1 MQSVQFRSRLLFA
14 SLALGLLLLLKWPTS
29 TSSWI
34 LLACWPLG
42 VFLFLYIARV
52 YLAPYVLMRCSSH
65 IRVRSVSLRSIRGLY
80 FRKGNWTWRI
90 DRFVYSYRSTADDG
104 PRRLSFRIEGFK
116 LEIEPPP
123 APRPPPPR
131 TIHRRG
137 LTLADLSPSPLALY
151 LWSVISSLYVVFD
164 PAVRPVTRLVVTA
177 ALQQVIRFIPRLMET
192 VQVDIDRAV
201 VFYVGSPQIQLI
213 VQNVAFK
220 GHVSFAQSPQS
231 HPIGDYVP
239 SSNQALSA
247 RALAMGAW
255 KSRLSSGFQRAW
267 TRTWNDTLGRMTG
280 SISYDLVV
288 RHVHGFIPSDALVQ
302 MGIYESGSIL
312 HSPESFL
319 VSGSARFS
327 PRDGTVEPCS
337 VHNQVKVG
345 AIHVDADNLQRW
357 LSHFKIATANIP
369 VPPPRGLST
378 ATSPW
383 LKSPFSASSVAAD
396 VRVQVIAK
404 RRKQNIK
411 PLELLAAARL
421 DLDSVTVTQKIGCH
435 TYNVVFKAAT
445 CSCEPSNATVNPVH
459 CAWLGKESPTIS
471 RAFLFCLKLQGVS
484 LHRPGGMAQSNPPI
498 LSVGFT
504 SVDATLSEWPS
515 MLSANP
521 SRCDSNLPS
530 IFLEVQIASLSFA
543 DRHDMLF
550 NLISELNSPKNVPHG
565 KSEPLLPTVI
575 SPVPRIAVNVGLGR
589 VSARIICTDVPGVEI
604 PYSVELETE
613 GMVFTSSSDLRIGVT
628 STQHIPLD
636 GDLPFRM
643 TCPFTF
649 FLHPLFLRLRAH
661 SSNIA
666 TRRMSR
672 WGSECTSSE
681 TLFSIEA
688 VEANGVL
695 AGLGAANDDD
705 RSVCT
710 TLNTRTIFVD
720 LHCCTEA
727 GVVELWH
734 PERLRVLSVLLSL
747 LSARW
752 PSSQSRPTR
761 SSSSPHPGCALSFS
775 VARFVL
781 FVTGSDINPDADK
794 DITRGIAFSTGFSL
808 RYCSINTEQRH
819 ALPLSQSYSQARA
832 KLSLPIDRLGD
843 VAFLEGISETSGTN
857 VIVGKLMLWNTTM
870 RAAAADEFSMDDPY
884 VTERDSPL
892 LDTKQLLSIKGVN
905 VDVNFTPKAPKSE
918 VTFSVDDA
926 LTHFELGLIYSALLA
941 LRTIQ
946 TLQQC
951 ATSSRMPESQPHS
964 TLSSILN
971 VHGTVKAIR
980 MRLRFMDETAV
991 ARVNYLNV
999 TLTPQD
1005 ARCSINSLL
1014 VWVPVDQRQLV
1025 AELPPPGEAW
1035 EELGRLHRCTLSLA
1049 PSLKGPIL
1057 VDSDSLRIR
1066 IPFGYVFAELQ
1077 LAAVVTI
1084 KAIKHLVHVVQ
1095 SAKFSPI
1102 PAPEAD
1108 SAKLVPDLTF
1118 SCRMFCFEA
1127 ADDPFESQLGFNFR
1141 VGLAAAKARLHRE
1154 EAFDAKAIAVMSENL
1169 AAADTSIVNTD
1180 YQFGG
1185 EHSVSIQDARQRLNV
1200 AHSLDWTARHRQHT
1214 RERVTQEEL
1223 VHRELHGAI
1232 PLKRPTK
1239 APDLVKPA
1247 KTLRIPPLL
1256 RIILS
1261 GFHLHLQRPT
1271 FPPGHLTT
1279 FLHEQG
1285 SGLPHE
1291 TCYSLLIPMH
1301 LNISLTAV
1309 QVSLRDYPLPLLY
1322 IPSRTGGSGSSS
1334 LIFDSN
1340 LVIAEEM
1347 GCSQSVD
1354 WIPCPVDGLKD
1365 GFAHNHPFVVRVPKT
1380 LMPVKTYARP
1390 LVSVLS
1396 DQTTAF
1402 AWGISYSPAIH
1413 DVVRVLDSLTPET
1426 RDPSPHIGFWD
1437 KLRLIFHWTVEI
1449 SFKEEVRLYIKG
1461 NRDPYVLDNDGA
1473 GFALCWQ
1480 GEPQINIGCRSKD
1493 RELVQVTSESMSIL
1507 IPKFESVTGS
1517 GGIHAQGRIV
1527 ARNDW
1532 VKMCANLCSGIRFGV
1547 GAMFERTCHSV
1558 ECSKCTGTPFD
1569 RGCRFFH
1576 FRPHHTVQLVKIDP
1590 SVPQV
1595 GFLLQFLTNWS
1606 QQAQVDHDSYHG
1618 FRSNFIHL
1626 SISITSALRQGSTQ
1640 SDSQSSSFH
1649 LTPKAFASF
1658 WSWWGLFDNGLSLPI
1673 RQGSLYPRRRL
1684 SPKFAC
1690 HLATLKYRISVPDLF
1705 ITHVYID
1712 DSRESWEDGTTT
1724 VVGLKAKVSH
1734 FQADMHQ
1741 RDQETIAP
1749 GKVPDSIQVV
1759 RHKPFY
1765 AAEVVLKNVD
1775 LRAMLAVFLE
1785 PLKQSVPL
1793 SANLDISN
1801 KNQTSSSS
1809 GVPPSWLNSDDFVE
1823 TDWSPAHNYPE
1834 IQLFPVLSCPKVTYL
1849 KKNSHVTEIQAEN
1862 SKFGDEDT
1870 HTCLIGSEP
1879 SVPQVEI
1886 FLAEQRIVT
1895 LQHMAKEEVKSAQV
1909 RQYPL
1914 DKMIALLRDY
1924 TNHLKAADQL
1934 PEGARKS
1941 NVESYYMPAEMVSA
1955 NEWADFENVYQV
1967 HSPNLFMCN
1976 AVRDVSIILAQ
1987 GYEILSS
1994 QQLLMRYYNC
2004 SKARRGYEYHMATR
2018 AVKFIRDQAEAMVH
2032 QVAGHSPGKSRA
2044 SAGAAQAAASAFRR
2058 MLTGGRGSTSLDIQ
2072 RDVASD
2078 PADVKPLEGWEE
2090 GVVLRKR
2097 HFCLLL
2103 KPQIILRSTDPTP
2116 NVNMESVVIL
2126 AAVQAKLQVFK
2137 IMDASNLEDPI
2148 SGHIMH
2154 RNYTSLDGLQTFC
2167 PADSDPYDSGSVPLE
2182 VLLDYRCESDSFD
2195 RIVPQTNANCLYDR
2209 FNRLRLRNNVTSAAY
2224 SKSEHTQ
2231 RGRQAHLQ
2239 NDTDLVQVHVPR
2251 FTVSANDR
2259 HFQSISNIITHLV
2272 LFSDVAHKARL
2283 EKLETLLFAYDF
2295 TDLRS
2300 AASVVSNLQSR
2311 LRSVL
2316 ETHNDVSRQMQD
2328 NRPQTKLQVLKLK
2341 AHIFLLVEELNLI
2354 FEAIRLAQS
2363 RTDGHSDHKS
2373 ALLLQA
2379 SSSEISWRMLDD
2391 DRDLLAKLAVRNIDF
2406 SWLSKQDSSTV
2417 NRLTVGDLQAFDGS
2431 PNAVWTEIVSKYDE
2445 PSNHPLYKRDLFLD
2459 ADWTVL
2465 APVGGI
2471 TIYEKFQLDFHPIRL
2486 QLDARLGQR
2495 IMEYVWPARRGRS
2508 QTDTQSA
2515 ICDLPESHRPSE
2527 QPPSRSSLESAL
2539 LLQKPRGSLDSNR
2552 LAPSLRKLGS
2562 SRSFT
2567 DLRSAAA
2574 ESTKTPV
2581 ETSFGRAATPDLNVE
2596 DSQSIRK
2603 VTLEDRPGKDDAVE
2617 MKTRSSQKTF
2627 ILVKISSVELLLSI
2641 MKAES
2646 FECRDARIRTHTL
2659 EFRNQTWSF
2668 EELVD
2673 QFLPSDLTWRG
2684 WVRMAFHQPLVPVL
2698 PVARELFSKTKL
2710 IPSKNASQNDSRPSS
2725 KKFIPR
2731 GKKNIVDA
2739 TIRDHVPRRSS
2750 SSGGA
2755 PSTLTLGNLTGTTLV
2770 NEPEAAGQDP
2780 PEQDLGRKRQ
2790 QSRPRLLSVFARGK
2804 NEPCSESLPSDSLA
2818 GRAPLVRRLPSES
2831 YTRLD
2836 CA

>member
-1 MQSVQFRSRLLFA
+1 MSSLEFRSRLLFA
-14 SLALGLLLLLKWPTS
+14 SFALGLVLLLEWPTS
-29 TSSWI
+29 LSSWI

-42 VFLFLYIARV
+42 VLCFLYIARV

-80 FRKGNWTWRI
+80 FRKGSRTWRI
-90 DRFVYSYRSTADDG
+90 DRFVYSYRASADDG
-104 PRRLSFRIEGFK
+104 PRRLSFRIEGFT

-131 TIHRRG
+131 ATHRRG

-151 LWSVISSLYVVFD
+151 LWSVISGLYVVFD
-164 PAVRPVTRLVVTA
+164 PAVRPVIRLVVTA
-177 ALQQVIRFIPRLMET
+177 ALQQVIRVIPRLMET

-201 VFYVGSPQIQLI
+201 VSYVGSPQVQL
-213 VQNVAFK
+213 VAQNVTFK
-220 GHVSFAQSPQS
+220 GHVSFAQSPQF
-231 HPIGDYVP
+231 HPIRDYVP

-255 KSRLSSGFQRAW
+255 KSRLSNGFQRAW

-288 RHVHGFIPSDALVQ
+288 QQVHGFIPSDGLVQ
-302 MGIYESGSIL
+302 MGISDSGTIL
-312 HSPESFL
+312 RSPESVL

-327 PRDGTVEPCS
+327 PRDGTIEPCS
-337 VHNQVKVG
+337 IHNQVKVG
-345 AIHVDADNLQRW
+345 AIHLDADNLQRW
-357 LSHFKIATANIP
+357 LSYFKIATENIP
-369 VPPPRGLST
+369 AVPPSSLNT

-383 LKSPFSASSVAAD
+383 LKSPFSASSVTPD
-396 VRVQVIAK
+396 VRVQVMAK
-404 RRKQNIK
+404 RRKRNIM
-411 PLELLAAARL
+411 PLELVAAARL
-421 DLDSVTVTQKIGCH
+421 NLDSVTVSQRIGYH
-435 TYNVVFKAAT
+435 KYNVVFKAAT
-445 CSCEPSNATVNPVH
+445 CSWEPSNATMNPTH
-459 CAWLGKESPTIS
+459 RAWLGKELSIMS
-471 RAFLFCLKLQGVS
+471 RAFLFRLKLQGVS
-484 LHRPGGMAQSNPPI
+484 VHRLVQSNPPI
-498 LSVGFT
+498 LSVGST
-504 SVDATLSEWPS
+504 SVDATLSHWPS
-515 MLSANP
+515 MMSP
-521 SRCDSNLPS
+521 DPWGCDANLPS
-530 IFLEVQIASLSFA
+530 VFLEVQIASLSFA
-543 DRHDMLF
+543 DQHDTLL
-550 NLISELNSPKNVPHG
+550 NLISELNSPSNVPHG
-565 KSEPLLPTVI
+565 RSEPLLPTVV
-575 SPVPRIAVNVGLGR
+575 SPVPRITVNVMVGHT
-589 VSARIICTDVPGVEI
+589 SARVMCADVAGVEE
-604 PYSVELETE
+604 PFSVELETE
-613 GMVFTSSSDLRIGVT
+613 GMVFTSSSNFRIGAT
-628 STQHIPLD
+628 LTQHPSLD

-649 FLHPLFLRLRAH
+649 FLYPLFFRLRTH
-661 SSNIA
+661 SSNLA
-666 TRRMSR
+666 TRRLSR
-672 WGSECTSSE
+672 WGSESTSNE
-681 TLFSIEA
+681 TLFSMEA

-695 AGLGAANDDD
+695 TGLGEANDDEQF
-705 RSVCT
+705 VCA
-710 TLNTRTIFVD
+710 TLDTRTIFVD

-727 GVVELWH
+727 GMVELWH
-734 PERLRVLSVLLSL
+734 PGRLRVLSVLLSL

-752 PSSQSRPTR
+752 PSSQARPPR
-761 SSSSPHPGCALSFS
+761 SSSTSPPGCALSFS

-794 DITRGIAFSTGFSL
+794 DISRGIAFSTGFSL
-808 RYCSINTEQRH
+808 RHCSINAEQIH
-819 ALPLSQSYSQARA
+819 ALPPSQPCSQIRA
-832 KLSLPIDRLGD
+832 KLSLPVDKLGD
-843 VAFLEGISETSGTN
+843 AALLERISQTSGTN
-857 VIVGKLMLWNTTM
+857 VIVGKLVLWNTTV
-870 RAAAADEFSMDDPY
+870 RAAAADEFSVDDPHI
-884 VTERDSPL
+884 TERDSPL
-892 LDTKQLLSIKGVN
+892 LDTKQLLSIKGVS
-905 VDVNFTPKAPKSE
+905 VDVNFTPKAPLNSAGAACD

-926 LTHFELGLIYSALLA
+926 LARFELGLIYSTLLA

-951 ATSSRMPESQPHS
+951 ATSSRVPEFPPHS
-964 TLSSILN
+964 TPVTALN
-971 VHGTVKAIR
+971 VHGTIKAIR

-991 ARVNYLNV
+991 ARVNYLDV
-999 TLTPQD
+999 ALTPHD

-1014 VWVPVDQRQLV
+1014 VWVPVNQRESVDDARVQ
-1025 AELPPPGEAW
+1025 GRTW
-1035 EELGRLHRCTLSLA
+1035 EELGRLHRCTLSFA

-1066 IPFGYVFAELQ
+1066 IPSGYVFAELL
-1077 LAAVVTI
+1077 LATVITI

-1102 PAPEAD
+1102 PVPEGE

-1118 SCRMFCFEA
+1118 SCRLLCFEA
-1127 ADDPFESQLGFNFR
+1127 ADDSFESQLGFNFR

-1154 EAFDAKAIAVMSENL
+1154 EAFDAKAMAVMSGNP
-1169 AAADTSIVNTD
+1169 AAAETSAVSTD
-1180 YQFGG
+1180 YQFGR
-1185 EHSVSIQDARQRLNV
+1185 EHSVSIQDARQRLNF
-1200 AHSLDWTARHRQHT
+1200 AHSLDWTTRHRQRT

-1239 APDLVKPA
+1239 APDLIQPA
-1247 KTLRIPPLL
+1247 KPLRVPPLL

-1271 FPPGHLTT
+1271 FPPGKLAT
-1279 FLHEQG
+1279 FLHDQG
-1285 SGLPHE
+1285 NGLPHE

-1309 QVSLRDYPLPLLY
+1309 QVALRDYPLPLLY
-1322 IPSRTGGSGSSS
+1322 IPSRSGDRGSPS
-1334 LIFDSN
+1334 LVFDSN

-1347 GCSQSVD
+1347 GPPQSVN
-1354 WIPCPVDGLKD
+1354 WIPCPVDGFED
-1365 GFAHNHPFVVRVPKT
+1365 GFAHIHPLVLCVPKT
-1380 LMPVKTYARP
+1380 IMPVKTYARP
-1390 LVSVLS
+1390 LISVLT

-1402 AWGISYSPAIH
+1402 AWGVSYSPAIQ
-1413 DVVRVLDSLTPET
+1413 DLVRVLDSLTPET

-1437 KLRLIFHWTVEI
+1437 KLRLIFHWTIEI
-1449 SFKEEVRLYIKG
+1449 SFKEEIRLYIKG

-1480 GEPQINIGCRSKD
+1480 GEPRLSIGSRNKD
-1493 RELVQVTSESMSIL
+1493 REFVQVTSDSMSIL
-1507 IPKFESVTGS
+1507 IPKFEPVTGS
-1517 GGIHAQGRIV
+1517 GGIYAQGHIA

-1547 GAMFERTCHSV
+1547 GAIFERTCSRL
-1558 ECSKCTGTPFD
+1558 ECSKCAVSPFD
-1569 RGCRFFH
+1569 RDCRFFH
-1576 FRPHHTVQLVKIDP
+1576 FRPHYTVKLVKIDP
-1590 SVPQV
+1590 S
-1595 GFLLQFLTNWS
+1595 GL
-1606 QQAQVDHDSYHG
+1606 QVDHDSYHG

-1626 SISITSALRQGSTQ
+1626 SISITSALRQGLTH
-1640 SDSQSSSFH
+1640 SDHQPSSFH

-1673 RQGSLYPRRRL
+1673 RQGSLYHRKSL
-1684 SPKFAC
+1684 SPKFAR
-1690 HLATLKYRISVPDLF
+1690 HLATVKYRISVPELF
-1705 ITHVYID
+1705 ITHAYID
-1712 DSRESWEDGTTT
+1712 DNREAWEDGTTT
-1724 VVGLKAKVSH
+1724 IVGLKAKVSH

-1741 RDQETIAP
+1741 RDQETVAP
-1749 GKVPDSIQVV
+1749 GKVADSIQIV

-1765 AAEVVLKNVD
+1765 AAEVVLKDVD

-1785 PLKQSVPL
+1785 PLKQSVLL
-1793 SANLDISN
+1793 SANPEKSN
-1801 KNQTSSSS
+1801 KNQTSSSQEI
-1809 GVPPSWLNSDDFVE
+1809 PPSWLDSDDFVE
-1823 TDWSPAHNYPE
+1823 TDWSPAQNLPE

-1849 KKNSHVTEIQAEN
+1849 KKNSHVTEIQVEN

-1870 HTCLIGSEP
+1870 HTCLLGSEP

-1886 FLAEQRIVT
+1886 SLAEQRIVM
-1895 LQHMAKEEVKSAQV
+1895 LQHMAEEEVKSAQPV
-1909 RQYPL
+1909 QRQYPL
-1914 DKMIALLRDY
+1914 DKMISLLRDY
-1924 TNHLKAADQL
+1924 TDHLKAVDQC

-1976 AVRDVSIILAQ
+1976 AVRDV
-1987 GYEILSS
+1987 
-1994 QQLLMRYYNC
+1994 LMRYYNC

-2018 AVKFIRDQAEAMVH
+2018 AVKFIRDQAEAMVP
-2032 QVAGHSPGKSRA
+2032 QVAGHNNTEKSKA
-2044 SAGAAQAAASAFRR
+2044 SAGAAQTAASALRK
-2058 MLTGGRGSTSLDIQ
+2058 MLSGGRGSTSLDIQ
-2072 RDVASD
+2072 TDASTD
-2078 PADVKPLEGWEE
+2078 PADVKPLDGWED

-2097 HFCLLL
+2097 HFCFLL
-2103 KPQIILRSTDPTP
+2103 KPQIILQSTDASP
-2116 NVNMESVVIL
+2116 NVDAESVVIL

-2137 IMDASNLEDPI
+2137 IMDASNLEDHI

-2154 RNYTSLDGLQTFC
+2154 RNYMSLDGLQTFC
-2167 PADSDPYDSGSVPLE
+2167 PTDCDPCDSGSVPLE
-2182 VLLDYRCESDSFD
+2182 VLLDYRCESNSFD
-2195 RIVPQTNANCLYDR
+2195 RIVPQTNANCQYDQ
-2209 FNRLRLRNNVTSAAY
+2209 FNRLRLRNNVASAAC
-2224 SKSEHTQ
+2224 SKSEHTH

-2259 HFQSISNIITHLV
+2259 HFQFISNIITHLV

-2300 AASVVSNLQSR
+2300 AAIVVSDLQSR

-2316 ETHNDVSRQMQD
+2316 ETHDDVSRRMQD
-2328 NRPQTKLQVLKLK
+2328 NRPQTTLQTLKLK

-2354 FEAIRLAQS
+2354 FDAIRLAQS
-2363 RTDGHSDHKS
+2363 RTDGRSDHKS

-2391 DRDLLAKLAVRNIDF
+2391 NRDLLAKLAVRNIDF

-2431 PNAVWTEIVSKYDE
+2431 PNAVWTEIVSKYE
-2445 PSNHPLYKRDLFLD
+2445 ELSNHPLYKRELFLD

-2486 QLDARLGQR
+2486 QLDASLGQR
-2495 IMEYVWPARRGRS
+2495 IMEYVWPARRGRN
-2508 QTDTQSA
+2508 QTDTQFGTL
-2515 ICDLPESHRPSE
+2515 DLAELYSPSE

-2539 LLQKPRGSLDSNR
+2539 LLQKPRASLDSNR
-2552 LAPSLRKLGS
+2552 LAPNARKLGP

-2581 ETSFGRAATPDLNVE
+2581 ETSFGRAATPDLIVNE
-2596 DSQSIRK
+2596 DSRSIRK
-2603 VTLEDRPGKDDAVE
+2603 VNRDDRPGKDDAVE
-2617 MKTRSSQKTF
+2617 MKTRSSQNTF
-2627 ILVKISSVELLLSI
+2627 ILVKISSIELLLSI

-2710 IPSKNASQNDSRPSS
+2710 IPSKNASQNDPRPSS
-2725 KKFIPR
+2725 KKFILR
-2731 GKKNIVDA
+2731 GKKNVANA
-2739 TIRDHVPRRSS
+2739 TIRDDAPRRSS

-2755 PSTLTLGNLTGTTLV
+2755 PSAPDLGNSLTGTLV
-2770 NEPEAAGQDP
+2770 NEPEATGLDQ
-2780 PEQDLGRKRQ
+2780 PEQEYPGRKRPQ
-2790 QSRPRLLSVFARGK
+2790 ARPRLLSMFARGK
-2804 NEPCSESLPSDSLA
+2804 HETHSASLPNGEHHSSGDFS
-2818 GRAPLVRRLPSES
+2818 PN
-2831 YTRLD
+2831 TRGSTVHDELIND
-2836 CA
+2836 H

>member
-1 MQSVQFRSRLLFA
+1 MPSIEFRSQLLFA
-14 SLALGLLLLLKWPTS
+14 SLALGLLFFLEWPTS

-42 VFLFLYIARV
+42 LLFFSYIARV

-80 FRKGNWTWRI
+80 FRKGGWTWRI
-90 DRFVYSYRSTADDG
+90 DRFVYSYRSSADDG

-123 APRPPPPR
+123 APRPLLPR
-131 TIHRRG
+131 ATHRRG

-151 LWSVISSLYVVFD
+151 LWSVISSLYIVFD
-164 PAVRPVTRLVVTA
+164 PAVRPVIRLVVTA
-177 ALQQVIRFIPRLMET
+177 VLQQVIRFIPRLMET
-192 VQVDIDRAV
+192 VQLDVDRAV
-201 VFYVGSPQIQLI
+201 VSYVGSPQVRLI

-220 GHVSFAQSPQS
+220 GHVSFAQSPQF

-239 SSNQALSA
+239 PSNQMLSA
-247 RALAMGAW
+247 RALATGAW
-255 KSRLSSGFQRAW
+255 KSRLSNGFQRAW

-288 RHVHGFIPSDALVQ
+288 RQVHGFIPSDGLVQ
-302 MGIYESGSIL
+302 LGMFESGTIL
-312 HSPESFL
+312 RSPESCL
-319 VSGSARFS
+319 VNGSARFS
-327 PRDGTVEPCS
+327 PRDGTIELCS

-357 LSHFKIATANIP
+357 LSYFKIATKNIP
-369 VPPPRGLST
+369 VPPPSSLST
-378 ATSPW
+378 TASPW
-383 LKSPFSASSVAAD
+383 LKSPFSASSVASD
-396 VRVQVIAK
+396 FRNQVMAK

-411 PLELLAAARL
+411 PLELLASARL
-421 DLDSVTVTQKIGCH
+421 DLDSITVSQKIGH
-435 TYNVVFKAAT
+435 HKHSVVFKAAT
-445 CSCEPSNATVNPVH
+445 CSCEPSNAMVNPTH
-459 CAWLGKESPTIS
+459 CAWLGKESLIMS
-471 RAFLFCLKLQGVS
+471 RAFLFRLTLHGVS
-484 LHRPGGMAQSNPPI
+484 LHRPGGVAQSNPPI
-498 LSVGFT
+498 LSVGSI
-504 SVDATLSEWPS
+504 SVDATLSDWPS
-515 MLSANP
+515 MLSADP
-521 SRCDSNLPS
+521 SPCCDAKLPS
-530 IFLEVQIASLSFA
+530 MFFEVQIASLSFA

-550 NLISELNSPKNVPHG
+550 DLISELSSLENVPCTE
-565 KSEPLLPTVI
+565 SEPIFPTVI
-575 SPVPRIAVNVGLGR
+575 SPVPRIAVNVRVGC
-589 VSARIICTDVPGVEI
+589 VSARVICADLPGVEE
-604 PYSVELETE
+604 PFSVELETE
-613 GMVFTSSSDLRIGVT
+613 GMIFTSSSNLRIGAT
-628 STQHIPLD
+628 STQHLPLD
-636 GDLPFRM
+636 GDLPFHM
-643 TCPFTF
+643 TCPFTI
-649 FLHPLFLRLRAH
+649 FLYPLFLQLRAH
-661 SSNIA
+661 TSNIA
-666 TRRMSR
+666 TRRRSR
-672 WGSECTSSE
+672 WGSECTNSE
-681 TLFSIEA
+681 TLFSMEA
-688 VEANGVL
+688 VEANGML
-695 AGLGAANDDD
+695 TGLGKANDDD
-705 RSVCT
+705 QCVRATV
-710 TLNTRTIFVD
+710 NTRTLFVD
-720 LHCCTEA
+720 LHCWTEA
-727 GVVELWH
+727 GMAELWH

-752 PSSQSRPTR
+752 PSSQAGPSR
-761 SSSSPHPGCALSFS
+761 SSTPSLGCALSLS

-781 FVTGSDINPDADK
+781 FITGSDINPDADK

-808 RYCSINTEQRH
+808 RYCSLNTAQRH
-819 ALPLSQSYSQARA
+819 AFPRCQPYSQIRA
-832 KLSLPIDRLGD
+832 KLSLPVDKLGD
-843 VAFLEGISETSGTN
+843 ATLLERISETSGTY
-857 VIVGKLMLWNTTM
+857 VVGKLMLWNTTV

-884 VTERDSPL
+884 ITERDSPL
-892 LDTKQLLSIKGVN
+892 LDTKQLLLIKGVN
-905 VDVNFTPKAPKSE
+905 VDVKFTPKAPVNPAGTAYD
-918 VTFSVDDA
+918 VTFTVDDA
-926 LTHFELGLIYSALLA
+926 LTHFELGLVYSTLLA
-941 LRTIQ
+941 LRTVE

-951 ATSSRMPESQPHS
+951 ATSSRVPESPPHS
-964 TLSSILN
+964 TLSTILN
-971 VHGTVKAIR
+971 IHGTVKAVR
-980 MRLRFMDETAV
+980 MRLQFMDETAV
-991 ARVNYLNV
+991 ARVNYLNL
-999 TLTPQD
+999 TLTPHD

-1014 VWVPVDQRQLV
+1014 VWVPVNQQQLV
-1025 AELPPPGEAW
+1025 VKLPAPGESW

-1049 PSLKGPIL
+1049 PSLRSPIL
-1057 VDSDSLRIR
+1057 VDSDSLQIR
-1066 IPFGYVFAELQ
+1066 IPSGYIFSELQ
-1077 LAAVVTI
+1077 LAVVVTI

-1102 PAPEAD
+1102 PAPEAE
-1108 SAKLVPDLTF
+1108 SAKLVPDITF
-1118 SCRMFCFEA
+1118 TCRTFCFEA

-1141 VGLAAAKARLHRE
+1141 VGLAAAKARLYRE
-1154 EAFDAKAIAVMSENL
+1154 EAFDAKAMAVMSGNL
-1169 AAADTSIVNTD
+1169 AAVDTSVVNTG
-1180 YQFGG
+1180 YQFGR
-1185 EHSVSIQDARQRLNV
+1185 EHSVSVQDARQRLNL
-1200 AHSLDWTARHRQHT
+1200 AHSLDWTTRHRQNT

-1223 VHRELHGAI
+1223 VHREFHGAI

-1247 KTLRIPPLL
+1247 RTLRIPPLL

-1271 FPPGHLTT
+1271 FPPGHLAS

-1285 SGLPHE
+1285 GGLPHE

-1322 IPSRTGGSGSSS
+1322 IPSRSGDGGSPS
-1334 LIFDSN
+1334 LVFDSN

-1347 GCSQSVD
+1347 GPPQSVD
-1354 WIPCPVDGLKD
+1354 WIPCPVDGPED
-1365 GFAHNHPFVVRVPKT
+1365 DFAHNHPLVVPVPKT

-1390 LVSVLS
+1390 LVSVLT

-1402 AWGISYSPAIH
+1402 AWGVSYSPAIQ
-1413 DVVRVLDSLTPET
+1413 DVVKVLDSLTPET

-1437 KLRLIFHWTVEI
+1437 KVRISLVVEWPDLRIPQLRLIFHWTVEI

-1461 NRDPYVLDNDGA
+1461 NRDPHILDNDGA

-1480 GEPQINIGCRSKD
+1480 GEPQISIGSRNKD
-1493 RELVQVTSESMSIL
+1493 RELVQVTSDSMSIF
-1507 IPKFESVTGS
+1507 IPKFELVTGS
-1517 GGIHAQGRIV
+1517 GGIHAEGRIV

-1532 VKMCANLCSGIRFGV
+1532 VKMCANLCSGVRFGV
-1547 GAMFERTCHSV
+1547 GAMFERTCSGL
-1558 ECSKCTGTPFD
+1558 ECSKCTGSPFD
-1569 RGCRFFH
+1569 RNCRFFN
-1576 FRPHHTVQLVKIDP
+1576 FRSHHTVQLVKIDP
-1590 SVPQV
+1590 SEPQ
-1595 GFLLQFLTNWS
+1595 
-1606 QQAQVDHDSYHG
+1606 QVDHDSYHG

-1626 SISITSALRQGSTQ
+1626 SISITSALRQGSAH
-1640 SDSQSSSFH
+1640 SDPHPSSFH

-1673 RQGSLYPRRRL
+1673 RQGSLYPRKTL
-1684 SPKFAC
+1684 SPKFSR

-1705 ITHVYID
+1705 ITHAYID
-1712 DSRESWEDGTTT
+1712 DNRESWEDGTTT
-1724 VVGLKAKVSH
+1724 IVGLKAKVSH

-1765 AAEVVLKNVD
+1765 AAEVVLRDVD
-1775 LRAMLAVFLE
+1775 LRAMLAVFPE
-1785 PLKQSVPL
+1785 PLKKSVPL
-1793 SANLDISN
+1793 SGDPDNSN
-1801 KNQTSSSS
+1801 KNQASSSP
-1809 GVPPSWLNSDDFVE
+1809 GIPPSWFDSDDFVE
-1823 TDWSPAHNYPE
+1823 TDWSPAHNLPE

-1849 KKNSHVTEIQAEN
+1849 KKNSHVTAIQAEN

-1870 HTCLIGSEP
+1870 HSCLIGSEP

-1886 FLAEQRIVT
+1886 SLAEQRIAT
-1895 LQHMAKEEVKSAQV
+1895 LQRMAEEEAKTAKL

-1914 DKMIALLRDY
+1914 DKMVILLRDY
-1924 TNHLKAADQL
+1924 IDHLKAVDQY

-1955 NEWADFENVYQV
+1955 NEWAEFENVYQV

-1976 AVRDVSIILAQ
+1976 AVRDV
-1987 GYEILSS
+1987 
-1994 QQLLMRYYNC
+1994 LMRYYNC

-2018 AVKFIRDQAEAMVH
+2018 AVKFIRDQAEAMVR
-2032 QVAGHSPGKSRA
+2032 QVAGHSTEKSKA

-2058 MLTGGRGSTSLDIQ
+2058 MLAGGRGNTSLDIQ
-2072 RDVASD
+2072 TDVASD

-2103 KPQIILRSTDPTP
+2103 KPQIILQSADSSPDIDT
-2116 NVNMESVVIL
+2116 ESVVIL

-2154 RNYTSLDGLQTFC
+2154 RNYMSLDGLQTFC
-2167 PADSDPYDSGSVPLE
+2167 PTNSDPYDSGSVPLE
-2182 VLLDYRCESDSFD
+2182 VLLDYRCESNSFD

-2209 FNRLRLRNNVTSAAY
+2209 FNRLRLRNSVTSAAY
-2224 SKSEHTQ
+2224 SKSEHTH

-2239 NDTDLVQVHVPR
+2239 NDTVEYSTRFWCISLTFENQDLVQVHVPR

-2259 HFQSISNIITHLV
+2259 HFQFISNIITHLV
-2272 LFSDVAHKARL
+2272 LFSDVAHKAQL

-2300 AASVVSNLQSR
+2300 AASVVSDLQSR

-2316 ETHNDVSRQMQD
+2316 ETHNDVSHQMQD
-2328 NRPQTKLQVLKLK
+2328 SRPQTKLQILKLK

-2354 FEAIRLAQS
+2354 FDAIRLFQS
-2363 RTDGHSDHKS
+2363 RSDGRSDHKS

-2391 DRDLLAKLAVRNIDF
+2391 NRDLLAKLAVRNIDF

-2431 PNAVWTEIVSKYDE
+2431 PNAVWTEIVSKYEE

-2495 IMEYVWPARRGRS
+2495 IMEYVWPARRGRN
-2508 QTDTQSA
+2508 QTDTQCM
-2515 ICDLPESHRPSE
+2515 IRDLSESHRSSE
-2527 QPPSRSSLESAL
+2527 QPPPRSSLESAF
-2539 LLQKPRGSLDSNR
+2539 LLQKPRRSLDSNR
-2552 LAPSLRKLGS
+2552 LSPSLRKLGS

-2574 ESTKTPV
+2574 ESTKTSV
-2581 ETSFGRAATPDLNVE
+2581 ETNFGRAATPDLNE
-2596 DSQSIRK
+2596 DSRSVRK
-2603 VTLEDRPGKDDAVE
+2603 VNREDRPGKDDAVE

-2627 ILVKISSVELLLSI
+2627 ILVKISSIELLLSI

-2710 IPSKNASQNDSRPSS
+2710 IPSKNTSQNESRSSS
-2725 KKFIPR
+2725 KKFILR
-2731 GKKNIVDA
+2731 GKKNVGEA
-2739 TIRDHVPRRSS
+2739 TTRDHASRRSS

-2755 PSTLTLGNLTGTTLV
+2755 P
-2770 NEPEAAGQDP
+2770 E
-2780 PEQDLGRKRQ
+2780 
-2790 QSRPRLLSVFARGK
+2790 
-2804 NEPCSESLPSDSLA
+2804 
-2818 GRAPLVRRLPSES
+2818 
-2831 YTRLD
+2831 
-2836 CA
+2836 